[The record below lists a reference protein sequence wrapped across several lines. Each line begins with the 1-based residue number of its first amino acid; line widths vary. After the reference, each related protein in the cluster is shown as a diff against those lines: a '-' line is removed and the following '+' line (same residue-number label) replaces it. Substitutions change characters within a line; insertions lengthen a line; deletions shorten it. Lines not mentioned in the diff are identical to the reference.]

1 MCVLAYECGHIHVQV
16 KRKPYMAVV
25 FHLIG
30 DRISHTLLESLWG
43 LAWLQDTDRV
53 STPIAVGVLGR
64 RFNAT
69 TYAAAY
75 AFTWVLGIQT

>member
-1 MCVLAYECGHIHVQV
+1 
-16 KRKPYMAVV
+16 MAAVA

-43 LAWLQDTDRV
+43 LACLQDTHRV

-64 RFNAT
+64 RLDAIIYAT
-69 TYAAAY
+69 AY